1 GKKGERM
8 GEGKRG
14 GYKGGEKTMG
24 EGACAIVRFVPTV
37 LEGTIMNILFT
48 ALALAAFCGCLL
60 ALQRALKAADL
71 AHGHYLKA
79 EAQTLTLKA
88 ERDRVTVLERD
99 TEALR
104 RELRKLSGKFYASR
118 RDMPFCGHADRDG
131 NGVCRYCGDRE
142 PSRAEQLVATKPCD
156 NWIAAQT
163 EGPRS
168 EAARCECLYCMTQR
182 RIRATEKAAIL
193 AARAATKPVNGGE

>member
-1 GKKGERM
+1 
-8 GEGKRG
+8 
-14 GYKGGEKTMG
+14 
-24 EGACAIVRFVPTV
+24 
-37 LEGTIMNILFT
+37 MNILFT

-104 RELRKLSGKFYASR
+104 RELRKLGGKFYASLR
-118 RDMPFCGHADRDG
+118 EADFTYASPDHDARQQ
-131 NGVCRYCGDRE
+131 
-142 PSRAEQLVATKPCD
+142 SLQLPDTKPCD
-156 NWIAAQT
+156 NWLAAQT
-163 EGPRS
+163 EGPHS
-168 EAARCECLYCMTQR
+168 KAARCECLYCMTQR

>member
-1 GKKGERM
+1 
-8 GEGKRG
+8 
-14 GYKGGEKTMG
+14 
-24 EGACAIVRFVPTV
+24 
-37 LEGTIMNILFT
+37 MNILFT

-104 RELRKLSGKFYASR
+104 RELRKLGGKFYASL
-118 RDMPFCGHADRDG
+118 
-131 NGVCRYCGDRE
+131 RE
-142 PSRAEQLVATKPCD
+142 RTEEDHDLDAQRFFERQNVLPLPETKPCD
-156 NWIAAQT
+156 NWLAAQT
-163 EGPRS
+163 EGPHS
-168 EAARCECLYCMTQR
+168 KAARCECLYCMTQR